1 MALHKVVMEE
11 VVLVDSQD
19 RQVRTAEKML
29 AHQQGWLHR
38 AFSICL
44 FDTEGRWLLQRR
56 AKTKYHSAGLL
67 ANSCC
72 SHPRPGEDLLAAA
85 NRKLQQELGIE
96 CPLQW
101 HTSFIYRAEVG
112 HDLIEYEYDHI
123 FVGTYSDLCSP
134 NREEVSEVL
143 WWTTEQIKEA
153 LPAAPQ
159 QFAAWFP
166 LVFKQITIK
175 D

>member
-1 MALHKVVMEE
+1 MED

-19 RQVRTAEKML
+19 REVGTVEKMA
-29 AHQQGWLHR
+29 AHQKGLLHR

-44 FDTEGRWLLQRR
+44 FDREGRWLLQCR
-56 AKTKYHSAGLL
+56 AQTKYHSAGLL

-72 SHPRPGEDLLAAA
+72 SHPRPGEEQQAAVE
-85 NRKLQQELGIE
+85 RKLQQELGIL

-101 HTSFIYRAEVG
+101 HSSFIYRADVG
-112 HDLIEYEYDHI
+112 QGLIEYEYDHV

-134 NREEVSEVL
+134 NPDEVSEIL
-143 WWTTEQIKEA
+143 WWTTSQIKEA
-153 LPAAPQ
+153 LRTAPQ

-166 LVFKQITIK
+166 LVFKQVIIRN
-175 D
+175 